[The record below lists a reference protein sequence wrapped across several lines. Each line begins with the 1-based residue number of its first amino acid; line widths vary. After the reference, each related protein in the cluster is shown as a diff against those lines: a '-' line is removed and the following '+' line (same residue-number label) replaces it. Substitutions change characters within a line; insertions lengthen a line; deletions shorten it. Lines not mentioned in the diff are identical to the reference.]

1 VSAVGTREVAA
12 GEVRRPAHARR
23 GPGNA
28 ALRIGAVAL
37 AVVAWEL
44 GTGGVGYRPLPP
56 ALLPSPGE
64 TWQSLVQYA
73 RSGLLAVDVSRTL
86 TQAFLGLGLGMV
98 AGTLLGVALA
108 YAPRVGDALEPLL
121 AALNSL
127 PRVAVAPLL
136 IIWFGLGITS
146 KVLLAF
152 FTVVFVIFMNTYA
165 GVRSVDPD
173 LVRAVQVLGGGAGH
187 VARWVVFPWVA
198 GWVFA
203 ALRTSVSLALAA
215 TVTGEFVGSTQ
226 GLGYRMVLATGVLD
240 TPRVFAILLV
250 LMTVGYLVV
259 EGARRVEGYLLRWR
273 PEAAIS

>member
-1 VSAVGTREVAA
+1 MSVVHSKRLAVGKART
-12 GEVRRPAHARR
+12 VRRAWASGSAGLR
-23 GPGNA
+23 G
-28 ALRIGAVAL
+28 L
-37 AVVAWEL
+37 AVVLAVAVWEG
-44 GTGGVGYRPLPP
+44 GTGGLGWRPLPA

-73 RSGLLAVDVSRTL
+73 RSGLLGLDVTRTL
-86 TQAFLGLGLGMV
+86 TQAFLGLGLGMLV
-98 AGTLLGVALA
+98 GTVVGVVFA
-108 YAPRVGDALEPLL
+108 YARRLGDALEPLL

-152 FTVVFVIFMNTYA
+152 FTVVFVVFMNTYT

-173 LVRAVQVLGGGAGH
+173 LVRAVQVLGGDGRH
-187 VARWVVFPWVA
+187 VARWVVLPWVA
-198 GWVFA
+198 SWVFA
-203 ALRTSVSLALAA
+203 ALRTSISLALAA
-215 TVTGEFVGSTQ
+215 TVTGEFVGSTH

-250 LMTVGYLVV
+250 LMTVGYAVV
-259 EGARRVEGYLLRWR
+259 ESARRLEAYLLRWR
-273 PEAAIS
+273 SELTM

>member
-1 VSAVGTREVAA
+1 MAVESKGLMARSARKLRPGLRGLEGVAYK
-12 GEVRRPAHARR
+12 
-23 GPGNA
+23 
-28 ALRIGAVAL
+28 LLAVLGAL
-37 AVVAWEL
+37 AVWEV
-44 GTGGVGYRPLPP
+44 GTGGLGWRPLPP

-64 TWQSLVQYA
+64 TWASLVAYA

-86 TQAFLGLGLGMV
+86 TQAFLGLGLGIAV
-98 AGTLLGVALA
+98 GTALGVGLA
-108 YAPRVGDALEPLL
+108 YFRRLGDALEPLM

-136 IIWFGLGITS
+136 IIWFGLGLTS
-146 KVLLAF
+146 KVALAF

-173 LVRAVQVLGGGAGH
+173 LVRAVQVMGGQGRD
-187 VARWVVFPWVA
+187 VARWVVLPWVA
-198 GWVFA
+198 SWVFA
-203 ALRTSVSLALAA
+203 ALRTSISLALAA

-250 LMTVGYLVV
+250 LMTVGYGVV
-259 EGARRVEGYLLRWR
+259 EGARRVEAYLLRWR
-273 PEAAIS
+273 PEISV

>member
-1 VSAVGTREVAA
+1 MAAVELKQAVGRRAR
-12 GEVRRPAHARR
+12 GGVRALPAS
-23 GPGNA
+23 GNT
-28 ALRIGAVAL
+28 ALRLL
-37 AVVAWEL
+37 AVVLSVAVWEA
-44 GTGGVGYRPLPP
+44 GTGGLGWRPLPP

-64 TWQSLVQYA
+64 TWQSLVAYA
-73 RSGLLAVDVSRTL
+73 RSGLLVLDVGRTL

-98 AGTLLGVALA
+98 VGTALGVALA
-108 YAPRVGDALEPLL
+108 YARRLGDAVEPLL

-152 FTVVFVIFMNTYA
+152 FTVVFVIFMNTYS

-173 LVRAVQVLGGGAGH
+173 LVRAVQVMGGDGRQ
-187 VARWVVFPWVA
+187 VARWVVLPWVA
-198 GWVFA
+198 SWVFA
-203 ALRTSVSLALAA
+203 ALRTSISLALAA
-215 TVTGEFVGSTQ
+215 TVTGEFVGSTH

-250 LMTVGYLVV
+250 LMAVGYTVV
-259 EGARRVEGYLLRWR
+259 EAARRAEAYLLRWR
-273 PEAAIS
+273 PEVTI

>member
-1 VSAVGTREVAA
+1 
-12 GEVRRPAHARR
+12 
-23 GPGNA
+23 
-28 ALRIGAVAL
+28 
-37 AVVAWEL
+37 
-44 GTGGVGYRPLPP
+44 
-56 ALLPSPGE
+56 
-64 TWQSLVQYA
+64 VQCA
-73 RSGLLAVDVSRTL
+73 RSGLLAVDVSGTL

>member
-1 VSAVGTREVAA
+1 VAAVGSMGRF
-12 GEVRRPAHARR
+12 RARR
-23 GPGNA
+23 GVQVRGNA
-28 ALRIGAVAL
+28 GLRVL
-37 AVVAWEL
+37 AVLVAVGVWEA
-44 GTGGVGYRPLPP
+44 GTGGLGWRPLPP

-64 TWQSLVQYA
+64 TWESLVQYA
-73 RSGLLAVDVSRTL
+73 RSGLLAVDVTRTL
-86 TQAFLGLGLGMV
+86 TQAFLGLVLGMGV
-98 AGTLLGVALA
+98 GTALGVGLA
-108 YAPRVGDALEPLL
+108 YARRLGDALEPLL

-152 FTVVFVIFMNTYA
+152 FTVVFVVFMNTYA

-173 LVRAVQVLGGGAGH
+173 LVRAVQVLGGDGRH
-187 VARWVVFPWVA
+187 VARWVVLPWVA
-198 GWVFA
+198 SWVFA
-203 ALRTSVSLALAA
+203 ALRTSISLALAA

-250 LMTVGYLVV
+250 LMTVGYAVV
-259 EGARRVEGYLLRWR
+259 EGARRVEAYLLRWR
-273 PEAAIS
+273 PEVAM